1 MIEWTYDKP
10 SEPGLYLAMY
20 GDVETP
26 SNADLIEVF
35 SHHLEGLWCNFNSTP
50 GCIMRVSAISGSY
63 KFWKVPL

>member
-26 SNADLIEVF
+26 DNADLIHVMGDGDDPICTIGTDALRLSEI
-35 SHHLEGLWCNFNSTP
+35 P
-50 GCIMRVSAISGSY
+50 GSY